1 MLGHS
6 VPEKLM
12 ALGPRFGLAPQAHE
26 LGKDVLYRVGV
37 GRVPLKE
44 EWLGVG
50 RTDESANDFAH
61 MAAEIV
67 YDDDIVSATRG
78 DVNSARLAEL
88 HRISISFESMGAI
101 SVHVND
107 SRQRQR
113 SRL

>member
-1 MLGHS
+1 
-6 VPEKLM
+6 M
-12 ALGPRFGLAPQAHE
+12 AFGQRFGLAPQVLE
-26 LGKDVLYRVGV
+26 LGKDVLYRVWV

-44 EWLGVG
+44 EWFGAG
-50 RTDESANDFAH
+50 RTDEPANDFAH
-61 MAAEIV
+61 VAAEIA
-67 YDDDIVSATRG
+67 YNDDIVFATRG

-88 HRISISFESMGAI
+88 HRVSISFESMNAI